1 MLNNICLVGRLVHD
15 PEIKS
20 TNSGSRVST
29 FAIAVD
35 RNRTSQDGQ
44 RLVDYIDIVVWN
56 KTAEFVC
63 NYFKKGSWIAVN
75 GRLETRSY
83 EDKNGNKRKVFE
95 VIADGVNFVG
105 AKADSTSEK
114 AQEPKFTEIEDDGD
128 ELPF

>member
-1 MLNNICLVGRLVHD
+1 MMNVICLVGRLVHD

-20 TNSGSRVST
+20 TKSGSRVST

-35 RNRTSQDGQ
+35 RNRPAQDGQ
-44 RLVDYIDIVVWN
+44 RMVDYIDIVTWN

-95 VIADGVNFVG
+95 VIAEGVNFVG
-105 AKADSTSEK
+105 AKVDSNSERV
-114 AQEPKFTEIEDDGD
+114 QEPKFTEIEDEGD
-128 ELPF
+128 VLPF

>member
-1 MLNNICLVGRLVHD
+1 MMNVICLVGRLVHD

-35 RNRTSQDGQ
+35 RYRPGQDGQ
-44 RLVDYIDIVVWN
+44 RMVDYIDIVVWN

-105 AKADSTSEK
+105 AKVDSNSER
-114 AQEPKFTEIEDDGD
+114 AQEPKFTEVEDDGD

>member
-1 MLNNICLVGRLVHD
+1 MMNVICLVGRLVHD

-35 RNRTSQDGQ
+35 RNRPGQDGQ

-105 AKADSTSEK
+105 AKVDSTSER
-114 AQEPKFTEIEDDGD
+114 AQEPKFTEVDDGD

>member
-1 MLNNICLVGRLVHD
+1 MMNVICLVGRLVHD

-35 RNRTSQDGQ
+35 RNRPAQDGQ
-44 RLVDYIDIVVWN
+44 RMVDYIDIVTWN

-95 VIADGVNFVG
+95 VIAEGVNFVG
-105 AKADSTSEK
+105 AKVDSNSERV
-114 AQEPKFTEIEDDGD
+114 QEPKFTEIEDEGD
-128 ELPF
+128 VLPF

>member
-35 RNRTSQDGQ
+35 RNRPGQDGQ
-44 RLVDYIDIVVWN
+44 RMVDYIDIVVWN

-105 AKADSTSEK
+105 AKVDSNSER
-114 AQEPKFTEIEDDGD
+114 AQEPKFTEVEDDGD